1 MIYLW
6 QLSPH
11 KWHYSLF
18 ICSWFCDFISVISYC
33 FVQQTVSHLMLWV
46 LHWKHFC
53 FRILKQ
59 KIAIFTL
66 LLNVII
72 AFLCVCFL
80 SSWLMG
86 IMCVISEVI
95 FLQLA
100 IFYTLLLIR
109 LPVRLLQQYQ
119 PSEISMKPL
128 LHLNLAYLCRVP
140 HYIKSSRKF
149 WWKSSLLRTKV
160 HDQ

>member
-1 MIYLW
+1 M
-6 QLSPH
+6 
-11 KWHYSLF
+11 
-18 ICSWFCDFISVISYC
+18 
-33 FVQQTVSHLMLWV
+33 
-46 LHWKHFC
+46 
-53 FRILKQ
+53 
-59 KIAIFTL
+59 TL
-66 LLNVII
+66 LLIYLFLVLWFYFCNFLLFCTTNSQSPHVVSASLE
-72 AFLCVCFL
+72 AFLFSDTKAENCYIYSSSQCNYSFFVCVFSVKL
-80 SSWLMG
+80 TKLMG

-119 PSEISMKPL
+119 PSEILMKPH

-160 HDQ
+160 YDQ